1 METYIDL
8 EILGKDNDGDFV
20 VVISKEELARL
31 VKFDEEL
38 VVRHWD
44 GQKPTILENYGEFA
58 VRTRED
64 GSPANNLANLPKVR
78 SVVVSG

>member
-8 EILGKDNDGDFV
+8 EILGVNEDGAYV
-20 VVISKEELARL
+20 VTVSKEELAHL
-31 VKFDEEL
+31 VAFDEEL

-44 GQKPTILENYGEFA
+44 GQKPVVLENYGETA

-64 GSPANNLANLPKVR
+64 GSTANNLANLPKVII
-78 SVVVSG
+78 SG